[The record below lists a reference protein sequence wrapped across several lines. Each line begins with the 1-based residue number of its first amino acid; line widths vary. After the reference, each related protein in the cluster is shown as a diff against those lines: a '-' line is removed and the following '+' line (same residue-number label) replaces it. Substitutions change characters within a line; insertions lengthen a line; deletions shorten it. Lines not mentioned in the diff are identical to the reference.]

1 MKADLHAH
9 THFSRDAVTS
19 VETFTRRYEQ
29 AGIDCVAVSDH
40 NNVDGAFAVREIAPF
55 RVMALWFVYNRCG

>member
-40 NNVDGAFAVREIAPF
+40 NNVDGAFAVREIAS
-55 RVMALWFVYNRCG
+55 MAPSPSARSRRSA